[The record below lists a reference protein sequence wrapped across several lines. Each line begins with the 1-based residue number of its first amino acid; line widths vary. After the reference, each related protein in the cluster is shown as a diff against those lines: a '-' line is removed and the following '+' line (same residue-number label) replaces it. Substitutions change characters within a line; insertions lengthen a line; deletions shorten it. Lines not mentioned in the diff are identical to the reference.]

1 MFFPIGLD
9 RRFARQAPG
18 AAHCCSSF
26 ARALQPSLRAQRSN
40 PALNDKLI
48 ASQARAQLAAANFAI
63 PAAVSLAL
71 FA

>member
-1 MFFPIGLD
+1 
-9 RRFARQAPG
+9 
-18 AAHCCSSF
+18 
-26 ARALQPSLRAQRSN
+26 
-40 PALNDKLI
+40 LNDKLI